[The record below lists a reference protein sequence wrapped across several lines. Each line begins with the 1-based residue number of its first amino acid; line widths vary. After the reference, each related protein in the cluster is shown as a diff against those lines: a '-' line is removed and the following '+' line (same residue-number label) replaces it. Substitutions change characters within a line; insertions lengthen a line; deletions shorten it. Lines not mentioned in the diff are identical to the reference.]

1 MCCNT
6 RKIKGEVM
14 ASIGFRCPEEIAA
27 QIQSRQEIT
36 GKSKSEV
43 IIELITGLPS
53 VGINDRKDLPT
64 DEVVYFVWT
73 AKKLLYIGQTNN
85 LKQKL
90 YNHHRL
96 VEFLNDESRVSW
108 FNAAQCDRLEVES
121 ELIELFNPS
130 LNGEPCLNERLA
142 TFRIPHGKLVAFQ
155 EICSSNGMNLSSVLN
170 KIVDG
175 VISAGGFSWEPKPS
189 PDKFITQENLVAA
202 ITPLVARIEALE
214 KGSGIVQIVD
224 PPSGT
229 GKYKPPFDSPFE
241 KKDEPDIYTSEDGEP
256 IPDPTPPVNE
266 SPKSCF
272 DLVGTV
278 SEVVEVPAQ
287 NEQILE
293 SPGESPDI
301 SESTPLEVPDTI
313 SEPTEFSQKTID
325 EVLNARPPVPDEIIY
340 DHEGVDVT
348 DPEMKRFF
356 AGQLTHWTTVADALG
371 FPRQHFESA
380 SASEKFQKEVET
392 VICLDEN
399 LYLWIGEKINPVEE
413 TDD

>member
-1 MCCNT
+1 
-6 RKIKGEVM
+6 M

-27 QIQSRQEIT
+27 QIQYRQELT

-73 AKKLLYIGQTNN
+73 AEKLLYIGQTNN
-85 LKQKL
+85 LKQRL

-108 FNAAQCDRLEVES
+108 FNAAQCDRLEIES

-175 VISAGGFSWEPKPS
+175 VISAGGFSWESKPS
-189 PDKFITQENLVAA
+189 PDTVNIQNEIRKA
-202 ITPLVARIEALE
+202 IAPLVARIDALE
-214 KGSGIVQIVD
+214 KWINSAPEISIGKFREVAIAAEPVTD
-224 PPSGT
+224 PNPGQNT
-229 GKYKPPFDSPFE
+229 
-241 KKDEPDIYTSEDGEP
+241 
-256 IPDPTPPVNE
+256 PDPTPPVNE
-266 SPKSCF
+266 SPKSIF
-272 DLVGTV
+272 EITGIV
-278 SEVVEVPAQ
+278 SEVAEVPSQ
-287 NEQILE
+287 KEQIPE
-293 SPGESPDI
+293 IPEQKPDI
-301 SESTPLEVPDTI
+301 SESTISEAPDTI
-313 SEPTEFSQKTID
+313 PKPTEFSGKSLDEILDSRGDAPEKPWFDKDGFDIVNEEHARYWDGQWVAWYTASACLD
-325 EVLNARPPVPDEIIY
+325 LSDPSDFQEVLDSGNLDGIVERIVLTDGDEIFR
-340 DHEGVDVT
+340 
-348 DPEMKRFF
+348 K
-356 AGQLTHWTTVADALG
+356 
-371 FPRQHFESA
+371 
-380 SASEKFQKEVET
+380 
-392 VICLDEN
+392 
-399 LYLWIGEKINPVEE
+399 IGETKTPVEE

>member
-1 MCCNT
+1 
-6 RKIKGEVM
+6 M

-27 QIQSRQEIT
+27 QIQSRQELT

-73 AKKLLYIGQTNN
+73 AEKLLYIGQTNN
-85 LKQKL
+85 LKQRL

-108 FNAAQCDRLEVES
+108 FNAAQCDRLEIES

-202 ITPLVARIEALE
+202 IAPLVARIDALE
-214 KGSGIVQIVD
+214 KAD
-224 PPSGT
+224 WGT
-229 GKYKPPFDSPFE
+229 AEQNAYERMQESSADNVPGE
-241 KKDEPDIYTSEDGEP
+241 KVLEWLTVLEKGEPDITSEDGEP
-256 IPDPTPPVNE
+256 IPEPTPPVNE
-266 SPKSCF
+266 SP
-272 DLVGTV
+272 
-278 SEVVEVPAQ
+278 AQ
-287 NEQILE
+287 NEQISE
-293 SPGESPDI
+293 IPEQKPDI
-301 SESTPLEVPDTI
+301 SESTISEAPDTI

-340 DHEGVDVT
+340 DHEGIDVT

-392 VICLDEN
+392 VICLNEN
-399 LYLWIGEKINPVEE
+399 LYLWIGEKVVL
-413 TDD
+413 D